1 MAWRVLSAD
10 PISRAALA
18 SWLLLS
24 AAQLGW
30 LPFTRYA
37 WGFNFWQYL
46 PGWAGLLLAA
56 AALALCLR
64 RTRDS
69 LLGGLRRI
77 GATTRGWP
85 GRRLEL
91 LVFALAT
98 GVLWALRERQLFAD
112 SFLLFWASH
121 EGWQFVFPDI
131 GATFFM
137 RTLVHLAGSLSLPIR
152 DTVQL
157 AYCACGGTTVI
168 FALRMARYLG
178 DTPGRA
184 AVVALLVLSGGLL
197 RVFAGHVE
205 AYAVHLVGVFLY
217 LWMALA
223 YIERRVG
230 WFAPCLALGLAAW
243 LHLASLFLVPSLA
256 LLPRLAHPGLAPRAW
271 FAQLARGAPMVLLP
285 LLLFLG
291 ALLTLG
297 QHEDFWR
304 GYEIA
309 LEVLGHRTP
318 EALNKQWWVR
328 IGGEPAGVGVDYV
341 FMSLSHLKYLANAAF
356 VLAPFALPIL
366 AFVGWCNPGRFRAT
380 PAARFLVS
388 TCLPTVAYAFM
399 LRPFWGPF
407 DWDLF
412 SITAVCL
419 SALAGHLLAGALRA
433 DVLAHVATCLLGF
446 QLLFVG
452 VPFLLMGAIKPRD
465 AGPFVGGDYN
475 LEIMKEGRPEAGK
488 VTPWL

>member
-1 MAWRVLSAD
+1 MAWRLPSAD
-10 PISRAALA
+10 PVSRVAFA
-18 SWLLLS
+18 SWLLLV

-46 PGWAGLLLAA
+46 PGWAALLLAA
-56 AALALCLR
+56 AALALCQR

-69 LLGGLRRI
+69 LLEGVRRI
-77 GATTRGWP
+77 GSAIQGWP
-85 GRRLEL
+85 RWRLDL
-91 LVFALAT
+91 LLFASAT
-98 GVLWALRERQLFAD
+98 GVLWALRERELFAD
-112 SFLLFWASH
+112 SSLLFWAAH

-137 RTLVHLAGSLSLPIR
+137 RTLVHLASSLSLPIR
-152 DTVQL
+152 GTVQL
-157 AYCACGGTTVI
+157 AYCACGGASAI

-178 DTPGRA
+178 DAPGRA

-205 AYAVHLVGVFLY
+205 AYAVHLVSIFLY

-230 WFAPCLALGLAAW
+230 WFAPCLTLGLAVW
-243 LHLASLFLVPSLA
+243 LHLASLFLVPSLV
-256 LLPRLAHPGLAPRAW
+256 LLPRLAHPGLEPRAW
-271 FAQLARGAPMVLLP
+271 FAQLVRGAPMVLLP
-285 LLLFLG
+285 LLIFLG
-291 ALLTLG
+291 AVFALG
-297 QHEDFWR
+297 RHEDFWR

-309 LEVLGHRTP
+309 LEILGRRAP

-366 AFVGWCNPGRFRAT
+366 AFVGWRKPGGFRAT

-388 TCLPTVAYAFM
+388 ACLPTVAYAFM

-419 SALAGHLLAGALRA
+419 SALAGHLLVGALRA

-446 QLLFVG
+446 QLLFIG
-452 VPFLLMGAIKPRD
+452 IPFLVMGAIKPRE

-475 LEIMKEGRPEAGK
+475 LEIMQQGRPEAGR